1 MKKLFLIALLYTS
14 CARLVP
20 LKNQYDEQPR
30 IAVISR
36 PLQDVLNDFALL
48 AVENSYPVES
58 SDIRSGLITVG
69 PTKFPRYGGF
79 ESKSGRIPNSDAF
92 IVAERYSDQYPDR
105 TEKFTFTASWN
116 LLIAS
121 VDSSTTQIRIKLYD
135 AKAFTIDYSLRGKS
149 TGRFENWL
157 IEQLSKK

>member
-1 MKKLFLIALLYTS
+1 MKKLFLIALLCTS

-20 LKNQYDEQPR
+20 LKNQYDEQSR

-36 PLQDVLNDFALL
+36 PLQDVLDDFALL

-58 SDIRSGLITVG
+58 SDARSGLITVG
-69 PTKFPRYGGF
+69 PTKFPRHGGF
-79 ESKSGRIPNSDAF
+79 ESKSGRVPNPDAF

-105 TEKFTFTASWN
+105 TDKFTFTASWN
-116 LLIAS
+116 LLIVP
-121 VDSSTTQIRIKLYD
+121 VDSRTTRIRIKLYD
-135 AKAFTIDYSLRGKS
+135 TKAFTSDYTLKGKS